1 MKTATAVTAKT
12 RHRRSGCFMQ
22 RTLHTS
28 VASRYPQGEMLG
40 RTYDGQ
46 NCSVAKT
53 LELVGERWTVLIL
66 REIYFGRRRFDE
78 IADGLGIA
86 RNVLTQRLQRL
97 VEEDVLTKVAYQER
111 PQRFEYRLTD
121 KGLDLWPVMVTMM
134 QFGDRY
140 YAPEGPP
147 DRAHPPRLR
156 RHARRPPHVHHVRRQ
171 ARRQRRPRPRGP
183 RSAGPGVAT
192 GAVPAPASGPAR
204 TGHPAAAPAPA
215 PPPT

>member
-1 MKTATAVTAKT
+1 
-12 RHRRSGCFMQ
+12 
-22 RTLHTS
+22 
-28 VASRYPQGEMLG
+28 MLG

-97 VEEDVLTKVAYQER
+97 VEEDVLAKVAYQER

-147 DRAHPPRLR
+147 VVLTHRDCGGTLDAHRTCTTCGAKLSARDVRAH
-156 RHARRPPHVHHVRRQ
+156 
-171 ARRQRRPRPRGP
+171 
-183 RSAGPGVAT
+183 AGPG
-192 GAVPAPASGPAR
+192 AR
-204 TGHPAAAPAPA
+204 IPSPSHL
-215 PPPT
+215 